1 MEEPEV
7 VSEINLN
14 DTDRFLS
21 KANSNQALT
30 EEGKKAL
37 IEKGAKAF
45 EGWLDAMGFNWRED
59 HNMKNTPTRYTKAFV
74 EDLAR
79 GCYEKEPRITAFPN
93 YEGYDGIVFQGG
105 IPVVS
110 LCSHHLA
117 PFMGRAHVAY
127 IPDDKGVVIGLSKLN
142 RIVEFYA
149 RRPQIQE
156 GLTMQICEAI
166 DKVCTDN
173 KGVAVLVS
181 ATHTCVCNRG
191 VKHQGTAM
199 KTARMTGDFLKDGDT
214 RNEFYKFVEA
224 MEKHATG

>member
-1 MEEPEV
+1 MADEPEV
-7 VSEINLN
+7 TNEINL
-14 DTDRFLS
+14 TETESFLA
-21 KANSNQALT
+21 KANHNRALT
-30 EEGKKAL
+30 DEEKET
-37 IEKGAKAF
+37 IITNGAKVF
-45 EGWLDAMGFNWRED
+45 EKYLDTLGFNWRED
-59 HNMKNTPTRYTKAFV
+59 HNMANTPRRYTKAFV

-79 GCYEKEPRITAFPN
+79 GCYEKEPKITAFDN
-93 YEGYDGIVFQGG
+93 FEKYDGIVFQGG

-127 IPDDKGVVIGLSKLN
+127 IPDEDGSVVGLSKLN
-142 RIVEFYA
+142 RIVEFYS

-166 DKVCTDN
+166 DKICTGN

-191 VKHQGTAM
+191 VKHHGTAM
-199 KTARMTGDFLKDGDT
+199 KTARMTGDFLTDNAT
-214 RNEFYKFVEA
+214 RSEFYKFVET
-224 MEKHATG
+224 MN